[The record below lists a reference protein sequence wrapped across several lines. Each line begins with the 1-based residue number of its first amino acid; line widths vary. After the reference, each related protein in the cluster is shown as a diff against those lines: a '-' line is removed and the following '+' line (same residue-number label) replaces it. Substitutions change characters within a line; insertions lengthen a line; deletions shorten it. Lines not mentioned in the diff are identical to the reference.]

1 MTSVRPGGSASHPP
15 QAREFGNLHF
25 PAAEGRSE
33 NKTRL
38 RRDMTLRNIT
48 LERREKLRKVPDQFA
63 FLQLEQDDGGTV
75 LDISEG
81 GLRFESFAPVQE
93 HGPIHFWFSLD
104 LRERIEA
111 WGEVAW
117 TDAERKSGGLKF
129 LNLSEEGREQIREF
143 LARSSPQKVPAK
155 TGTREADAVATFV
168 SRARPRQTTRISA
181 PNESRGASIPFRAPQ
196 EPAADGMLVPMQRHL
211 AAMRHQ
217 LIVGVLLGACVAGII
232 AFAAIK
238 LSHYL
243 RENRATSK
251 PSVELPAQTGPGTGS
266 TSIAPPAA
274 IGIPTDVFA
283 IGNQKKGGVAARVPS
298 TPPSDAPGHAARL
311 KNSLTP
317 DQLWTLVQA
326 GNSTAAAALAELYIK
341 GEGVPQ
347 SCAQA
352 RVLLL
357 VASEKRSAAAIKRL
371 AELDKET
378 CPAN

>member
-1 MTSVRPGGSASHPP
+1 
-15 QAREFGNLHF
+15 
-25 PAAEGRSE
+25 
-33 NKTRL
+33 
-38 RRDMTLRNIT
+38 
-48 LERREKLRKVPDQFA
+48 VPDQFA

-93 HGPIHFWFSLD
+93 QGRIHFWFSLN

-129 LNLSEEGREQIREF
+129 LNLSEAGREQIREY
-143 LARSSPQKVPAK
+143 LASLSPQKVPAK
-155 TGTREADAVATFV
+155 AGTREADAVATFV
-168 SRARPRQTTRISA
+168 SRARPRQTTGSSA
-181 PNESRGASIPFRAPQ
+181 IRESRDATIPFRAPQ
-196 EPAADGMLVPMQRHL
+196 EPAADGMLVPIQRHL

-217 LIVGVLLGACVAGII
+217 LIVGVLLGACVAGFI
-232 AFAAIK
+232 AFAAMK
-238 LSHYL
+238 FSQYL
-243 RENRATSK
+243 HENRATSK
-251 PSVELPAQTGPGTGS
+251 PAVALPAQTDPVTGS
-266 TSIAPPAA
+266 ATIALPPAT
-274 IGIPTDVFA
+274 GMPTDVFA
-283 IGNQKKGGVAARVPS
+283 IGNQKKGGVAARVPPI
-298 TPPSDAPGHAARL
+298 PPTDAATHATRP
-311 KNSLTP
+311 KNPLTP

-326 GNSTAAAALAELYIK
+326 GNSTAAGALAELYIK

-357 VASEKRSAAAIKRL
+357 VASEKRNAAAIKRL
-371 AELDKET
+371 ADLDKEG